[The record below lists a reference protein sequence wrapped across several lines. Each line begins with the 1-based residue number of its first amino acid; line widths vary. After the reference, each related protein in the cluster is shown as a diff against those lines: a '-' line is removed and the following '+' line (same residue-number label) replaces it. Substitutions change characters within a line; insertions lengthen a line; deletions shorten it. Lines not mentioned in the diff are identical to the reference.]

1 MTINQIQQ
9 AIKSKNML
17 YKQYK
22 SLSAKYRRRN
32 NKAKSRFYTKK
43 ANDVYSQILGL
54 KKKLARAQRS
64 SFNYQVAQQ
73 SSAPA
78 ISQSPTPFVSTQPAI
93 SQSPT
98 PFVSTQPAISQ
109 SLTPFVSTQPA
120 EFQAYTTSP
129 VFQPTTAP
137 VMETEEG
144 TVSVT
149 EISPD
154 ESLEFTADD
163 DLLLDDELDSGFD
176 LMTFIEENKVAVGIG
191 AAVAAY
197 MLFFRDKRRS
207 NPLKKLFKSKK
218 RKTRKNKKRRGY
230 SRNRRRSGYH
240 RNRK

>member
-22 SLSAKYRRRN
+22 SLSDKYRRRN

-54 KKKLARAQRS
+54 KKQLIKAQQS

-73 SSAPA
+73 ASAPA
-78 ISQSPTPFVSTQPAI
+78 MPQATTSVAPFISN
-93 SQSPT
+93 
-98 PFVSTQPAISQ
+98 
-109 SLTPFVSTQPA
+109 QPA
-120 EFQAYTTSP
+120 EFQAYTTAP
-129 VFQPTTAP
+129 VFQATTAP

-149 EISPD
+149 EMAPV
-154 ESLEFTADD
+154 ESLEIMEDD

-176 LMTFIEENKVAVGIG
+176 LMAFIEENKVAVGIG

-218 RKTRKNKKRRGY
+218 RKNRKNKKRRGY
-230 SRNRRRSGYH
+230 NRNRRRSGYH